1 MRVYVSQSISHKKI
15 LCSEDGLV
23 EQIMILIGTYIVQRR
38 NSWWWSN
45 LAGETKQN
53 KFMRMTMSNLFFF
66 DAPPWSSKRRIF
78 EQDVHGP
85 DWVTLFLSTN
95 DRLTHQWLTYYF
107 LKGYRESI
115 VWERMSNVCFGIQL
129 KSIFMNDLVVL
140 MGRLSKGHS
149 LAQDSAMN
157 SLEGSRKKAF
167 SMLCHQ
173 RVPEK
178 DSSCFSN
185 MQFEFAFE
193 ISYCS
198 YVVLS
203 PSYCS

>member
-95 DRLTHQWLTYYF
+95 DRLTHHTVTYLF
-107 LKGYRESI
+107 LERVQREYCVRAYVQCMFWNTTQINFYEWPCRFDGS
-115 VWERMSNVCFGIQL
+115 L
-129 KSIFMNDLVVL
+129 A
-140 MGRLSKGHS
+140 KGHS

-167 SMLCHQ
+167 SMSCHQ

-198 YVVLS
+198 YIVLS
-203 PSYCS
+203 PR